1 MRKRIRAMRDGALK
15 RRATTLSHE
24 AKMNDVVPASIDA
37 ATGEKLFVGM
47 RAEERATQI
56 RAADRS

>member
-1 MRKRIRAMRDGALK
+1 MRDGALK